1 MGTRNILARC
11 DWRRFFP
18 PRHGTQSRWMRLSCF
33 DFCLGF
39 LHKMYTLFELHHVS
53 NSCFRTKKFRRWAA
67 QLCWWIFYKAVID
80 RTRCWLYQRD
90 PASRNTLSL
99 QGIWNERLFII
110 ALLDFLN
117 AQSASISRKLTSS
130 SCPWKRWRKILECQ
144 ARISYQVLLL
154 ASFQD
159 VWDLI
164 VFFWLPSFV
173 HDWVLCSCCESG
185 IIFVMMMSKVFYDEL
200 QQKQKK
206 RSRPSILAREF
217 YISSYS
223 FRNFSTYICI
233 ESYGF
238 KIALLKI
245 KTYSEIYQAYNI
257 TIIDLHNRRVW

>member
-1 MGTRNILARC
+1 
-11 DWRRFFP
+11 
-18 PRHGTQSRWMRLSCF
+18 
-33 DFCLGF
+33 
-39 LHKMYTLFELHHVS
+39 MYTLFELHHVS
-53 NSCFRTKKFRRWAA
+53 NSCFRTKNFRRWAA

-144 ARISYQVLLL
+144 ARISYRVLLL

-164 VFFWLPSFV
+164 FFLWLPSFV

-200 QQKQKK
+200 KQKQKK
-206 RSRPSILAREF
+206 EESSVHPGTRILHIIILVSQFF
-217 YISSYS
+217 YIHLRRKLRLQNCTSQ
-223 FRNFSTYICI
+223 N
-233 ESYGF
+233 
-238 KIALLKI
+238 KNLLGDI
-245 KTYSEIYQAYNI
+245 PS
-257 TIIDLHNRRVW
+257 L